1 MEGVE
6 EERVTAINHEQYNEG
21 LALSILPE
29 GYNYHFQSIEVIS
42 EMDINGEMQIVI
54 TGRTTVKTVDDTK
67 RFLTDF
73 YDSSG
78 STFNVRSGR
87 ADRKGKETVIW
98 GHRKYRR
105 RKRLTQKKGTASR
118 LWS

>member
-1 MEGVE
+1 M
-6 EERVTAINHEQYNEG
+6 
-21 LALSILPE
+21 SILPE

-54 TGRTTVKTVDDTK
+54 TGRTNVKTVDDTK

-78 STFNVRSGR
+78 STFNVRSVR
-87 ADRKGKETVIW
+87 ADRKGK
-98 GHRKYRR
+98 
-105 RKRLTQKKGTASR
+105 
-118 LWS
+118 

>member
-1 MEGVE
+1 M
-6 EERVTAINHEQYNEG
+6 
-21 LALSILPE
+21 SILPE

-54 TGRTTVKTVDDTK
+54 TGRTNVKTVYDTK

-78 STFNVRSGR
+78 STFNVRSVR
-87 ADRKGKETVIW
+87 ADRKGK
-98 GHRKYRR
+98 
-105 RKRLTQKKGTASR
+105 
-118 LWS
+118 

>member
-1 MEGVE
+1 MECDSTEGVE
-6 EERVTAINHEQYNEG
+6 DERVTAIKNEQNNEG
-21 LALSILPE
+21 LAWSILPE

-67 RFLTDF
+67 HFLTDF
-73 YDSSG
+73 YDSSV

-87 ADRKGKETVIW
+87 ADVTYNKSSVFLVG
-98 GHRKYRR
+98 
-105 RKRLTQKKGTASR
+105 
-118 LWS
+118 

>member
-1 MEGVE
+1 
-6 EERVTAINHEQYNEG
+6 
-21 LALSILPE
+21 
-29 GYNYHFQSIEVIS
+29 
-42 EMDINGEMQIVI
+42 MDINGEMQIVI

-105 RKRLTQKKGTASR
+105 RKRLNPKERDCIRTVELSLTLSLR
-118 LWS
+118 VLR